1 MCKTK
6 TGAAAFPLI
15 PARCYAMRDFMKR
28 MNCRVSRVMNTSLR
42 HTTAMFN
49 SSGSRMG
56 SPQARTF
63 LASPA
68 AAAAAALEGKIV
80 HPGKYL

>member
-1 MCKTK
+1 
-6 TGAAAFPLI
+6 
-15 PARCYAMRDFMKR
+15 MRDFMKR
-28 MNCRVSRVMNTSLR
+28 MNCRASRVMNTSLR

-80 HPGKYL
+80 HPGKYLGKKECGTQKRPAFLFQKVIP